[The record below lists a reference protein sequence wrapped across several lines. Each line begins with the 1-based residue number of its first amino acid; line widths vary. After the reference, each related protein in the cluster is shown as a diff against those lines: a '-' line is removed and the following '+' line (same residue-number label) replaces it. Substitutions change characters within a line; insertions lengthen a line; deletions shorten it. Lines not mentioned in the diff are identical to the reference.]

1 MDNYEKKVAR
11 AIRLL
16 QAIPQDGE
24 IEVAYSGGKDSDVI
38 LCIMMS
44 KASFMLNADWDA

>member
-1 MDNYEKKVAR
+1 MITEDLQKKIDR

-16 QAIPQDGE
+16 QGYRMGYDGE

-38 LCIMMS
+38 LHGG
-44 KASFMLNADWDA
+44 